1 MRSIILL
8 LFAAVSLQAQNGAR
22 YTATS
27 ANVSGAGEAIK
38 INLTEWSTDS
48 RRDEF
53 VAAWTLTAAAPQGRG
68 GRGAGGGGGAG
79 RGGGGRGA
87 RGGAAT
93 TATPAPAVPDL
104 PVDPDT
110 VNPDNPTPARGRG
123 GARGGGGTAVP
134 AVPDLPVDP
143 DTVNPDNPAPAR
155 GRGGAR
161 GGGGTGAS
169 TQTPEASLA
178 AALKRA
184 STVGILWTS
193 ENVGYS
199 IKYAYRLPEQDGGER
214 IILATDRRVG
224 AWSNLWQPAASITPS
239 DYSFSIIELHVNS
252 RGEGEGRGVMAG
264 KVSIDAAA
272 KTIALDGYAT
282 QPTILKSVKRQ
293 LVTETK

>member
-1 MRSIILL
+1 MMRSIILVL
-8 LFAAVSLQAQNGAR
+8 LAAVSLQAQNGVR
-22 YTATS
+22 YTASS

-38 INLTEWSTDS
+38 INLTEWSPDS

-53 VAAWTLTAAAPQGRG
+53 VAAWTLTAPAPQGRG

-93 TATPAPAVPDL
+93 PAPAVPDL
-104 PVDPDT
+104 PADPDA
-110 VNPDNPTPARGRG
+110 VNPDSPIPARGRG

-224 AWSNLWQPAASITPS
+224 AWSNLWQPAASMLVLS
-239 DYSFSIIELHVNS
+239 ASMLS
-252 RGEGEGRGVMAG
+252 
-264 KVSIDAAA
+264 
-272 KTIALDGYAT
+272 LDTSTA
-282 QPTILKSVKRQ
+282 RD
-293 LVTETK
+293 

>member
-1 MRSIILL
+1 MMRSIILV
-8 LFAAVSLQAQNGAR
+8 LFAAVSLQAQNGVR

-27 ANVSGAGEAIK
+27 SNVSGAGEAIK
-38 INLTEWSTDS
+38 INLTEWSPDS

-53 VAAWTLTAAAPQGRG
+53 VAAWTLTAPAPQGRG

-93 TATPAPAVPDL
+93 PVPAVPDL
-104 PVDPDT
+104 PADPDA

-123 GARGGGGTAVP
+123 GARGVG
-134 AVPDLPVDP
+134 
-143 DTVNPDNPAPAR
+143 
-155 GRGGAR
+155 
-161 GGGGTGAS
+161 GAS

-178 AALKRA
+178 AAFKKA

-199 IKYAYRLPEQDGGER
+199 IKYAYRLPQQDGGER

-239 DYSFSIIELHVNS
+239 DYPFSIIELHMNS
-252 RGEGEGRGVMAG
+252 RGEGEGRGVMTG
-264 KVSIDAAA
+264 KVFIDPAA

-282 QPTILKSVKRQ
+282 QPVILKGVKRQ
-293 LVTETK
+293 SGE